1 MEKLAPLTADESEK
15 QFPGPSEFSHLHCHT
30 LFSVLDGVAAP
41 DDYFKACVERN
52 WPAVAIT
59 EHGVLNSVPDAYL
72 AAKEFK
78 KKFIVGNEVYF
89 NDFELKRRELTTT
102 GVKVSE
108 LRTSDPELAARIS
121 RNRHLTVLCK
131 NMTGYQNL
139 LRLNKY
145 AWANGFYYKPRI
157 WFDQLAK
164 HREGLIILSGCF
176 NGPVSHELR
185 NNNFSQKKGSPYI
198 GAVDYVKKFKE
209 VFGDDYYIE
218 LQMPGVDGDIE
229 LFQQLAAV
237 ADHFKIKTV
246 ISNDCWNEDVPVLTS
261 NGTKRINEI
270 KIGDLVWTHNG
281 RLREVMCIGK
291 RKIRSGE
298 KIYGFLGGNL
308 IYCTGNHKI
317 FSKTPNFKPSF
328 KAIENLS
335 SDDFVCITGFKLPNT
350 DLKTIRLSDY
360 ITSNRLLVK
369 NRKVYPYRWNKKPV
383 NDEYKLTDEI
393 LYMIGCFIAE
403 GNIDGYRLSFASH
416 RKEQKVRNTIINF
429 FKKLGFSPQEKQ
441 VTENG
446 FTIRICCSAW
456 TYFLADSC
464 GNGKHNKRLP
474 SFWTSLSNR
483 QLKVLLRGYFDGDG
497 CHSRRVSFTV
507 SRFLN
512 SDLLHAF
519 SSLGLKVGCWLRK
532 PKKVII
538 CNKKDGRKVKTKL
551 SEGYYISYP
560 KETYESLG
568 YDIGVYDKTKI
579 RSKSYIDKY
588 GLWIK
593 NPFKEIEPPD
603 NEVWCIQVDE
613 DASFCV
619 GVTSSNCHYL
629 NRNDFEIQRLMMAI
643 DQKVTIN
650 DPNLF
655 HVNSDEQYLKTRHE
669 LRATFVRRGFKD
681 VTSSDLFER
690 SCDNTLE
697 VADKCTTFK
706 PNLDPKLPNIAD
718 AKETLVRLVA
728 EGLRK
733 RGLHKDKNKYF
744 IDGVMV
750 THLEQAQIELSRII
764 EKGFESYFLITEDL
778 IKCSKSHKWPIGP
791 ARGSSGG
798 SLVCYLIGIQ
808 SLNPLFWGLSFNR
821 FLSPA
826 RGGWMQKVSMDK

>member
-1 MEKLAPLTADESEK
+1 MEKLALLTAEESEK
-15 QFPGPSEFSHLHCHT
+15 QFSGPSEFSHLHCHT
-30 LFSVLDGVAAP
+30 LFSILDGVAAP

-59 EHGVLNSVPDAYL
+59 EHGVLNSIPDAYL
-72 AAKEFK
+72 ASKEFK
-78 KKFIVGNEVYF
+78 KKYIVGCEIYF
-89 NDFELKRRELTTT
+89 NDYELKRRELATT

-108 LRTSDPELAARIS
+108 LRTSDPELAMRIG

-131 NMTGYQNL
+131 NMVGYQNL

-145 AWANGFYYKPRI
+145 AWENGFYYKPRI

-185 NNNFSQKKGSPYI
+185 NNNFSQKSGSPYI

-246 ISNDCWNEDVPVLTS
+246 ISNDC
-261 NGTKRINEI
+261 
-270 KIGDLVWTHNG
+270 
-281 RLREVMCIGK
+281 
-291 RKIRSGE
+291 
-298 KIYGFLGGNL
+298 
-308 IYCTGNHKI
+308 
-317 FSKTPNFKPSF
+317 
-328 KAIENLS
+328 
-335 SDDFVCITGFKLPNT
+335 
-350 DLKTIRLSDY
+350 
-360 ITSNRLLVK
+360 
-369 NRKVYPYRWNKKPV
+369 
-383 NDEYKLTDEI
+383 
-393 LYMIGCFIAE
+393 
-403 GNIDGYRLSFASH
+403 
-416 RKEQKVRNTIINF
+416 
-429 FKKLGFSPQEKQ
+429 
-441 VTENG
+441 
-446 FTIRICCSAW
+446 
-456 TYFLADSC
+456 
-464 GNGKHNKRLP
+464 
-474 SFWTSLSNR
+474 
-483 QLKVLLRGYFDGDG
+483 
-497 CHSRRVSFTV
+497 
-507 SRFLN
+507 
-512 SDLLHAF
+512 
-519 SSLGLKVGCWLRK
+519 
-532 PKKVII
+532 
-538 CNKKDGRKVKTKL
+538 
-551 SEGYYISYP
+551 
-560 KETYESLG
+560 
-568 YDIGVYDKTKI
+568 
-579 RSKSYIDKY
+579 
-588 GLWIK
+588 
-593 NPFKEIEPPD
+593 
-603 NEVWCIQVDE
+603 
-613 DASFCV
+613 
-619 GVTSSNCHYL
+619 HYL

-643 DQKVTIN
+643 DQKVTVN

-655 HVNSDEQYLKTRHE
+655 HVNSDDQYLKTRHE

-697 VADKCTTFK
+697 VADKCATFK
-706 PNLDPKLPNIAD
+706 PNLEPKLPNIIN
-718 AKETLVRLVA
+718 AKETLVHMVA

-826 RGGWMQKVSMDK
+826 RGGWMQTVQMPKIEVKT